1 MEYRGRVYLPK
12 SPGCCSFCGTHWWNK
27 WKNDVESW
35 MRPSKIPEYYC
46 VLHSREIGARQTA
59 HQMIKS
65 GHYSYCFYLAG
76 NKYLLQMLLKLPVL
90 EQCSSHEAADIEAK
104 ALQWWI
110 ADLQIHKESPEY
122 KCAVEKSKKRSHE
135 QRRLSQQIW
144 KLSRELTTAKILA
157 IRRDN
162 GEWGSLTRDEQ
173 GLVDTFDAG
182 KLHRRL
188 QNLVE
193 EKIPIYRGS
202 SALVA
207 DLQKDD
213 QWCQCRC

>member
-1 MEYRGRVYLPK
+1 
-12 SPGCCSFCGTHWWNK
+12 
-27 WKNDVESW
+27 

-104 ALQWWI
+104 ALQLWI

-144 KLSRELTTAKILA
+144 HLSRELSKAKALSTK
-157 IRRDN
+157 RDD
-162 GEWGSLTRDEQ
+162 GLWHDLTEEEQ
-173 GLVDTFDAG
+173 GLVEALDAG
-182 KLHRRL
+182 RLERRL
-188 QNLVE
+188 QNLVN
-193 EKIPIYRGS
+193 EKIPVYRGVGAS
-202 SALVA
+202 TGRSTKGPALVPA
-207 DLQKDD
+207 LMLNALH
-213 QWCQCRC
+213 CCTAC

>member
-1 MEYRGRVYLPK
+1 
-12 SPGCCSFCGTHWWNK
+12 
-27 WKNDVESW
+27 

-65 GHYSYCFYLAG
+65 GHYSYCFCLAG

-90 EQCSSHEAADIEAK
+90 EQCSSHEAADIEVK
-104 ALQWWI
+104 ALALWI
-110 ADLQIHKESPEY
+110 ADLQIHKESSEY

-144 KLSRELTTAKILA
+144 KLSRELTTAKLLA
-157 IRRDN
+157 VRRAN
-162 GEWGSLTRDEQ
+162 GEGGSLTRDEQ
-173 GLVDTFDAG
+173 SLVDTFDAG

-193 EKIPIYRGS
+193 EKIPI
-202 SALVA
+202 
-207 DLQKDD
+207 
-213 QWCQCRC
+213 

>member
-1 MEYRGRVYLPK
+1 MEYRGRVYLAK
-12 SPGCCSFCGTHWWNK
+12 SPGCCSLCGMHWWND
-27 WKNDVESW
+27 WKKDVKSW
-35 MRPSKIPEYYC
+35 MRPSRIPLYYY
-46 VLHSREIGARQTA
+46 LLDSRETGARQTA

-90 EQCSSHEAADIEAK
+90 AQCSSHEAADIEVK
-104 ALQWWI
+104 ALQLWI
-110 ADLQIHKESPEY
+110 ADLQIHKESSEY
-122 KCAVEKSKKRSHE
+122 QCAVEKSKKRSHE

-157 IRRDN
+157 ARRDN
-162 GEWGSLTRDEQ
+162 GEGDSLTRDEQ
-173 GLVDTFDAG
+173 SLVDTFDAG

-193 EKIPIYRGS
+193 EKIPIYSGS

-213 QWCQCRC
+213 QW

>member
-90 EQCSSHEAADIEAK
+90 EQCTSHEAADIEAK
-104 ALQWWI
+104 ALQLWI

-144 KLSRELTTAKILA
+144 KLSRELTTAKLLA
-157 IRRDN
+157 VRRAN
-162 GEWGSLTRDEQ
+162 GEGGSLTRDEQ
-173 GLVDTFDAG
+173 SLVDTFDAG

-193 EKIPIYRGS
+193 EKIPI
-202 SALVA
+202 
-207 DLQKDD
+207 
-213 QWCQCRC
+213 

>member
-122 KCAVEKSKKRSHE
+122 KCAVESLP
-135 QRRLSQQIW
+135 RRRYEPHDSESAQL
-144 KLSRELTTAKILA
+144 KTGEA
-157 IRRDN
+157 IMIVVRK
-162 GEWGSLTRDEQ
+162 GS
-173 GLVDTFDAG
+173 
-182 KLHRRL
+182 
-188 QNLVE
+188 
-193 EKIPIYRGS
+193 
-202 SALVA
+202 
-207 DLQKDD
+207 
-213 QWCQCRC
+213 

>member
-1 MEYRGRVYLPK
+1 MEYRGHVYLSK
-12 SPGCCSFCGTHWWNK
+12 SPGCCSLCGMHWWND

-65 GHYSYCFYLAG
+65 GHYSYCFCLAG

-90 EQCSSHEAADIEAK
+90 EQCSSHEAADIEVT
-104 ALQWWI
+104 ALALWI
-110 ADLQIHKESPEY
+110 ADLQIHKESSEY
-122 KCAVEKSKKRSHE
+122 KRAVEKSNKRSHE

-144 KLSRELTTAKILA
+144 KLSRELTTAKLLA
-157 IRRDN
+157 VRRAN
-162 GEWGSLTRDEQ
+162 GEGGSLTRDEQ
-173 GLVDTFDAG
+173 SLVDTFDAG

-193 EKIPIYRGS
+193 EKIPI
-202 SALVA
+202 
-207 DLQKDD
+207 
-213 QWCQCRC
+213 